1 MAVALRGY
9 TALTYVASEYHY
21 LAIPAAAVAGDL
33 ALIWCF
39 DPDGKGPQAS
49 GWSYLTRDM
58 WFKVLTSAEITAGAI
73 PVRGRGSSMTVY
85 SGAGGSARSRFGKT
99 ATTTLAGSGL
109 FYMCALTLWN
119 SGTPAGDD
127 YQLGTVVKAAD
138 GWKHSIHS
146 RMVTTVGSYTL
157 DDVSQNTYVYNV
169 VIDPIAPPAAPI
181 PTSPAAGSAVDRT
194 AELSLTFTHQSSSGL
209 PMDGARARI
218 RVVGAGTWSYVQ
230 ADGTIGASE
239 ADIVTSEGV
248 VTLDAAT
255 LTADAVYEWAP
266 ASHDEGGWSPY
277 ATSQSITARTPP
289 SVAVTLTTTAEDLS
303 PTVSWVT
310 TAGTGSQTIWEAR
323 IAPAADAAPTA
334 PVVPGSGL
342 VAGVD
347 DEWTPAAATTYT
359 NAADYKG
366 WVRVKDSALWSPWT
380 ASAAATVSWT
390 EPTAPSSVTLVQG
403 APPTITVAGVAAG
416 ADTVEVQWTDGGV
429 WETIAT
435 VVPTGTSVSVPVPRA
450 GYLVDREYRARIT
463 DVVDGVALPSAWT
476 TTAAPVASTDTGEYL
491 VAADDMTDYLAVRV
505 HTDSPRTRLEA
516 VAESYGLG
524 ATAARVDYGTSAG
537 WAGATDFAT
546 DTQADR
552 LALEAWL
559 AAHREPFYMC
569 WCPEREGSN
578 RVHVPAMLIQRTSPE
593 GVERLA
599 QVAIGHRHVGISWVT
614 A

>member
-1 MAVALRGY
+1 
-9 TALTYVASEYHY
+9 
-21 LAIPAAAVAGDL
+21 
-33 ALIWCF
+33 
-39 DPDGKGPQAS
+39 
-49 GWSYLTRDM
+49 
-58 WFKVLTSAEITAGAI
+58 
-73 PVRGRGSSMTVY
+73 
-85 SGAGGSARSRFGKT
+85 
-99 ATTTLAGSGL
+99 
-109 FYMCALTLWN
+109 
-119 SGTPAGDD
+119 
-127 YQLGTVVKAAD
+127 
-138 GWKHSIHS
+138 
-146 RMVTTVGSYTL
+146 
-157 DDVSQNTYVYNV
+157 
-169 VIDPIAPPAAPI
+169 
-181 PTSPAAGSAVDRT
+181 VDRT
-194 AELSLTFTHQSSSGL
+194 AELQLTFGHQSSSGL

-218 RVVGAGTWSYVQ
+218 RAVGAGTWSYVQ

-239 ADIVTSEGV
+239 ADIVTAEGV
-248 VTLDAAT
+248 VTIDAAT
-255 LTADAVYEWAP
+255 LTADTQYEWAP
-266 ASHDEGGWSPY
+266 ATHDDGGWSPY
-277 ATSQSITARTPP
+277 AAAQAFPARTPP

-342 VAGVD
+342 VAGAD
-347 DEWTPAAATTYT
+347 ASWTPTAATTYT
-359 NAADYKG
+359 NGADYKG
-366 WVRVKDSALWSPWT
+366 WVRAKDSALWSPWT
-380 ASAAATVSWT
+380 ASAAAEVSWT

-416 ADTVEVQWTDGGV
+416 ADTVEVQWTDELTGTWPIDGSL
-429 WETIAT
+429 IAT
-435 VVPTGTSVSVPVPRA
+435 IVPAGTSVSVPVPRA

-463 DVVDGVALPSAWT
+463 DTVDGKSVPSAWT
-476 TTAAPVASTDTGEYL
+476 TTAAPVASTDPGEYL
-491 VAADDMTDYLAVRV
+491 VDADDMTDYLAVRV

-537 WAGATDFAT
+537 WAGATDFLT

-559 AAHREPFYMC
+559 AAHREPFWMC
-569 WCPEREGSN
+569 WSPEREGSN
-578 RVHVPAMLIQRTSPE
+578 RVHVPALLIQRTSPE